1 MLRIEAVRRSAV
13 WTGAGGEVEV
23 TATAAAAVAVADE
36 GRVAQL

>member
-23 TATAAAAVAVADE
+23 TATAAAVAVDDE

>member
-1 MLRIEAVRRSAV
+1 MRRSAV